1 MMHNSLMQMSE
12 IEREEEITARL
23 EEKQRLDDH
32 RTISRMVKQ
41 QQTGDHD
48 NVAMAAKRAS
58 SPSHSCLPLTMPCIG
73 HHTVRGATKEKT
85 RKLDELKARRRAKDE
100 KHRVRFHP

>member
-1 MMHNSLMQMSE
+1 MQMSE

-58 SPSHSCLPLTMPCIG
+58 FPCHSFLPMTML
-73 HHTVRGATKEKT
+73 R
-85 RKLDELKARRRAKDE
+85 
-100 KHRVRFHP
+100 

>member
-48 NVAMAAKRAS
+48 NVSMAAKRMS
-58 SPSHSCLPLTMPCIG
+58 FPSHSFLSLTPCHG
-73 HHTVRGATKEKT
+73 
-85 RKLDELKARRRAKDE
+85 
-100 KHRVRFHP
+100 